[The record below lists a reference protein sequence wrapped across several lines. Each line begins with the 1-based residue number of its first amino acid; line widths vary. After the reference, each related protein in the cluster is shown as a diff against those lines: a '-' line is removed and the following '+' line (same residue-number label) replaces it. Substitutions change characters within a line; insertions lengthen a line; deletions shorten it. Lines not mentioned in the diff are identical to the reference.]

1 MVPFRARKHGKAIK
15 ITFINGNI
23 KCFTPES
30 TDMDDFVNDYLSY
43 FELYYPDQLA
53 AIDLLYKDIYG
64 DKKVNNMKIA
74 MWKYRRRVVYRSIMC
89 SLITDDLQYSCDEK
103 GEWHFT
109 FGLCP
114 LRGECDYNGYDDRL
128 EDKRCVICNPVY
140 KTPLTDSEL
149 NVTRSL
155 VDTMYDNSEIAI
167 FFSISEAEL
176 ENMIQDIFLKI
187 GVKDRFELK
196 FVLNHKRII

>member
-128 EDKRCVICNPVY
+128 KDKRCVICNLVY